1 MPMHQGRGGSEAQ
14 RRVRPLRRREK
25 LLARRVGGAAAILI
39 VVLVAVSLTH
49 SDRRSGHGCIALSL
63 AYATGG
69 TQTYQCGAAARAMCA
84 QASRLGVRGVAGGD
98 VRRACRQ
105 AGLRIG

>member
-1 MPMHQGRGGSEAQ
+1 MPMHQGRGGSEVQ
-14 RRVRPLRRREK
+14 RRQRPRGRREK
-25 LLARRVGGAAAILI
+25 LLVRAVAGVAAVLI

-69 TQTYQCGAAARAMCA
+69 TQTYQCGAAARAMCGE
-84 QASRLGVRGVAGGD
+84 ASRLGLSGVSASD
-98 VRRACRQ
+98 VRRACRE
-105 AGLRIG
+105 AGLRLG

>member
-1 MPMHQGRGGSEAQ
+1 MPMHQGRGGSEVQ
-14 RRVRPLRRREK
+14 RRQRPRGRREK
-25 LLARRVGGAAAILI
+25 LLVRGVGGVAAVLI

-69 TQTYQCGAAARAMCA
+69 TQTYQCGAAARAMCGE
-84 QASRLGVRGVAGGD
+84 ASRLGLSGVSASD
-98 VRRACRQ
+98 VRRACRE
-105 AGLRIG
+105 AGLRLG

>member
-1 MPMHQGRGGSEAQ
+1 MPMHQGRGGSEVQ
-14 RRVRPLRRREK
+14 RRQRPRGRREK
-25 LLARRVGGAAAILI
+25 LLVRAVAGAAAILI

-69 TQTYQCGAAARAMCA
+69 TQTYQCGAAARAMCGE
-84 QASRLGVRGVAGGD
+84 ASRLGLSGVSASD
-98 VRRACRQ
+98 VRRACRE
-105 AGLRIG
+105 AGLRLG